1 MKKDKYFGVI
11 GGMGSKA
18 TSVFFERLIGSS
30 KAEKDQ
36 DHMNVMILNHATL
49 PDRTEVIIENKENDF
64 LDCIK
69 KDFEIMEF
77 AGVTDVAIPCN
88 SAHFFYEDMKKMT
101 NINIINM
108 IEETVKVI
116 HKTHGEGTKVGLLAT
131 DGTVRSALYNK
142 YCEQYNLD
150 MVVPDLKVQQ
160 DIMKVIYGN
169 IKGHMNLDSSL
180 LEELIEFFVYEEKCK
195 TIIIGCTELSC
206 IPVREE
212 LKRYTLDAMNV
223 LVEKSIEIYDKY

>member
-18 TSVFFERLIGSS
+18 TSVFFERLIQSS
-30 KAEKDQ
+30 KAEIDQ

-49 PDRTEVIIENKENDF
+49 PDRTEVIIENREMDF
-64 LDCIK
+64 LNSVK

-88 SAHFFYEDMKKMT
+88 SAHFFYDKMQEMT

-108 IEETVKVI
+108 IEETVKEI
-116 HKTHGEGTKVGLLAT
+116 YETQGKGTKVGLLAT
-131 DGTVRSALYNK
+131 DGTVRSAIYKK
-142 YCEQYNLD
+142 YCDKYGLD
-150 MVVPDLKVQQ
+150 MVVPEMRVQQ
-160 DIMKVIYGN
+160 DIMSVIYNN

-195 TIIIGCTELSC
+195 TVIIGCTELSC
-206 IPVREE
+206 IPIRDE
-212 LKRYTLDAMNV
+212 LKIYIIDAMNV
-223 LVEKSIEIYDKY
+223 LVKKSIETYDTY

>member
-64 LDCIK
+64 LNCIK

>member
-1 MKKDKYFGVI
+1 MKKDKYFGVT

-18 TSVFFERLIGSS
+18 TSVFFERLIQSS
-30 KAEKDQ
+30 KAEIDQ

-49 PDRTEVIIENKENDF
+49 PDRTEVIIENREMDF
-64 LDCIK
+64 LNSVK

-88 SAHFFYEDMKKMT
+88 SAHFFYDKMQEMT

-108 IEETVKVI
+108 IEETVKEI
-116 HKTHGEGTKVGLLAT
+116 YETQGKGTKVGLLAT
-131 DGTVRSALYNK
+131 DGTVRSAIYKK
-142 YCEQYNLD
+142 YCDKYGLD
-150 MVVPDLKVQQ
+150 MVVPEMRVQQ
-160 DIMKVIYGN
+160 DIMSVIYNN

-195 TIIIGCTELSC
+195 TVIIGCTELSC
-206 IPVREE
+206 IPIRDE
-212 LKRYTLDAMNV
+212 LKIYIIDAMNV
-223 LVEKSIEIYDKY
+223 LVKKSIETYDTY

>member
-1 MKKDKYFGVI
+1 MKKDKYFGII

-18 TSVFFERLIGSS
+18 TSVFFERLIESS

-36 DHMNVMILNHATL
+36 EHMNIMILNHSTL

-64 LDCIK
+64 LESIK

-77 AGVTDVAIPCN
+77 AGVTDLAIPCN
-88 SAHFFYEDMKKMT
+88 SAHFFYDDMKKMT

-108 IEETVKVI
+108 IEETAKEI
-116 HKTHGEGTKVGLLAT
+116 YKTQGAGTKVGLLAT
-131 DGTVRSALYNK
+131 DGTVRSAIYKK
-142 YCEQYNLD
+142 YCDQYNLD

-160 DIMKVIYGN
+160 DIMKVIYDN

-195 TIIIGCTELSC
+195 TVIIGCTELSC
-206 IPVREE
+206 IPVRDE

-223 LVEKSIEIYDKY
+223 LVNKSIEVYEKY

>member
-64 LDCIK
+64 LNCIK

-150 MVVPDLKVQQ
+150 MVVPGLKVQQ
-160 DIMKVIYGN
+160 DIMKVIYDN

>member
-160 DIMKVIYGN
+160 DIMKVIYDN

>member
-64 LDCIK
+64 LDYIK

-116 HKTHGEGTKVGLLAT
+116 HNAHGEGTKVGLLAT

-142 YCEQYNLD
+142 YCDQYNLD

-160 DIMKVIYGN
+160 DIMKVIYDN

-195 TIIIGCTELSC
+195 TVIIGCTELSC

-212 LKRYTLDAMNV
+212 LKRYTLDAMDV
-223 LVEKSIEIYDKY
+223 LVEKSIEVYEKY